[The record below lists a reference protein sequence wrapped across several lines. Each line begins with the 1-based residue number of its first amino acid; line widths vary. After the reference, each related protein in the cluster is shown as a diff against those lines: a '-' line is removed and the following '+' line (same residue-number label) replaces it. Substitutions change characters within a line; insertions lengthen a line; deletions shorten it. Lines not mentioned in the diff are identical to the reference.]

1 MLRII
6 NFRVDVKNKNP
17 LEALLVHKFPV
28 LKDQIQEIHVVRR
41 AVDARKKPHITFVY
55 TLFVAVQNEVVV
67 MKKLGRDKNVSTMSL
82 SNRNRLY
89 MASRF

>member
-41 AVDARKKPHITFVY
+41 AVDARKKTAYYLRVY
-55 TLFVAVQNEVVV
+55 LVRSGAERSGGYE
-67 MKKLGRDKNVSTMSL
+67 K
-82 SNRNRLY
+82 
-89 MASRF
+89 AWP